1 MVGKVMWKKGLG
13 VCVVAAESIVCD
25 VTLIAVQ
32 HPGKKEESVKKE
44 ERLRE
49 RKGRGGGGND

>member
-1 MVGKVMWKKGLG
+1 MVGKVMWKKGSG

-32 HPGKKEESVKKE
+32 HPGKQEEAVEKE

-49 RKGRGGGGND
+49 RKGRWGGEND